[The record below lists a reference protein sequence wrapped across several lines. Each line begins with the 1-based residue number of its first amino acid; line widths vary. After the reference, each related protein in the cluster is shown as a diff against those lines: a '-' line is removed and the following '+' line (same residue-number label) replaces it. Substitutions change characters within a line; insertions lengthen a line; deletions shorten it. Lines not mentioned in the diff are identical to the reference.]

1 MPARDV
7 QPAAVAPGLRDGAV
21 RPVVGAAPQLP
32 EPARVVDRRVLVD
45 AAGLDHAHAR
55 PRVDQTAGDDGTA
68 AARADHDHVERI
80 RHRPILRR
88 GNQLLPD
95 DILLG
100 CMGASGTAHDVEHD
114 QREVRPE
121 SGPDDR
127 RDHGEE
133 PGAGLI
139 AEPGTDERAG
149 Q

>member
-1 MPARDV
+1 MSSRRPLHPACGTVVYAQSSGPPHSSQSRPGSWIAGFSSTP
-7 QPAAVAPGLRDGAV
+7 PASIT
-21 RPVVGAAPQLP
+21 Q
-32 EPARVVDRRVLVD
+32 
-45 AAGLDHAHAR
+45 HAR